1 MAKKWGLLQ
10 KFGKKSEKKVKFF
23 SKMGK
28 KSAASTIRVRRA
40 LKVHAFSLTE
50 SNLR

>member
-28 KSAASTIRVRRA
+28 KAPHPPSGCGVL
-40 LKVHAFSLTE
+40 LKFTRLV
-50 SNLR
+50 